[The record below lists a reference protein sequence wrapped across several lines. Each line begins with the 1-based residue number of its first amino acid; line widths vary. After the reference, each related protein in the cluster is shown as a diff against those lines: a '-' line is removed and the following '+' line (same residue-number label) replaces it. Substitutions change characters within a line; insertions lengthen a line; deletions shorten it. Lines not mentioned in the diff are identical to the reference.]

1 MLKKLIKYEL
11 SLFEKKLVHYYLFF
25 IIFSLVMGFVPQFM
39 INNFE
44 VTVAQTLNEIMYM
57 FYLVAVF
64 YAVLS
69 PLFVGHVVAK
79 NMMFSDNAY
88 LVRTLPIKVNLFVVC
103 HVLVTYVVFMINA
116 FLLWLEL
123 SISLTDNSY
132 VSMISATF
140 VKQIKDVALDVKQT
154 PMILAVLAGFTIV
167 TILFVVFNELCV
179 LFVKECFH
187 KNEKRPKYV
196 IMLLS
201 LLLLCV
207 LMLLLVS
214 SDEYETLLNYTIV
227 FAVFSV
233 VEGIIITRMNKTCY
247 NLT

>member
-116 FLLWLEL
+116 FL
-123 SISLTDNSY
+123 Y
-132 VSMISATF
+132 V
-140 VKQIKDVALDVKQT
+140 
-154 PMILAVLAGFTIV
+154 
-167 TILFVVFNELCV
+167 
-179 LFVKECFH
+179 
-187 KNEKRPKYV
+187 
-196 IMLLS
+196 
-201 LLLLCV
+201 
-207 LMLLLVS
+207 
-214 SDEYETLLNYTIV
+214 
-227 FAVFSV
+227 
-233 VEGIIITRMNKTCY
+233 
-247 NLT
+247 

>member
-25 IIFSLVMGFVPQFM
+25 IIFSLVMGLVPQFM

-64 YAVLS
+64 YAVFS
-69 PLFVGHVVAK
+69 PFFVGHVVAK

-88 LVRTLPIKVNLFVVC
+88 LVRTLPIKENLFVVC

-116 FLLWLEL
+116 FFLWLEL
-123 SISLTDNSY
+123 NISLTDNSY

-140 VKQIKDVALDVKQT
+140 VKQIKDVAHDVKQT

-187 KNEKRPKYV
+187 KKEKRPKYV

-207 LMLLLVS
+207 LMLLLVGT
-214 SDEYETLLNYTIV
+214 DEYETLLNYTIV